1 MVFLFQNLRQKK
13 AKRLPTYIVFI
24 DMEKAF
30 DCVDRN
36 LLLYKLLSL
45 GVDGKMYNC
54 LKSIY
59 SNCKA
64 GVNVNGYHDYRI
76 FSQMYLG

>member
-1 MVFLFQNLRQKK
+1 MYIY
-13 AKRLPTYIVFI
+13 TYILPAYIAFI

-45 GVDGKMYNC
+45 GVGGKIYNC
-54 LKSIY
+54 LKCIY
-59 SNCKA
+59 CNCKA
-64 GVNVNGYHDYRI
+64 GVNVNGYITDL
-76 FSQMYLG
+76 FSNVFGVR